1 MNNPK
6 REQIF
11 NIPNLFSISRILL
24 IPVFLYM
31 ILNRNN
37 IGALIIFF
45 IAASTDM
52 LDGMAARLLDQ
63 KTKLGALLDPVG
75 DKALILTV
83 YPILSISSIDLVNTI
98 PSWLT
103 IAVICKD
110 LYIVTGAF
118 ILFKL
123 IGQKS
128 FPPTSLGKYC
138 TALQMST
145 LLFVLL
151 FNALASKPS
160 FLIWL
165 YLLTFILT
173 LLSGLHYTYIGITLF
188 KKKQLT

>member
-1 MNNPK
+1 MNSPN
-6 REQIF
+6 RERII
-11 NIPNLFSISRILL
+11 NIPNLLSISRIIL

-31 ILNRNN
+31 ILDRNY
-37 IGALIIFF
+37 IGALIVFF

-52 LDGMAARLLDQ
+52 LDGMAARLLNQ
-63 KTKLGALLDPVG
+63 KTKLGVVLDPAS
-75 DKALILTV
+75 DKALILAV
-83 YPILSISSIDLVNTI
+83 YTILSISSIDLLNTI

-103 IAVICKD
+103 IAVISRD

-128 FPPTSLGKYC
+128 FSPTSLGKYC
-138 TALQMST
+138 TFLQMGA

-151 FNALASKPS
+151 FNALASKPG

-165 YLLTFILT
+165 YLLTLILT
-173 LLSGLHYTYIGITLF
+173 VLSGLQYTYIGITWF
-188 KKKQLT
+188 KEYKR